1 MTFYTSYYAN
11 LKNIPKEYITVSIS
25 GDIPDYI
32 KEEVQ
37 VWDRRLAPTLDLFNE
52 YKNSPEGPTRELQY
66 VKRFKKEVLNNRDLN
81 EIIKSWNNELKDNK
95 TYVIMCY
102 ETPDEFCHRQIIAE
116 AIEEKY
122 NIVVPELSLDEN
134 YERKKYKFQLK
145 SNFNEDEW

>member
-52 YKNSPEGPTRELQY
+52 YKKLPEGPT
-66 VKRFKKEVLNNRDLN
+66 
-81 EIIKSWNNELKDNK
+81 
-95 TYVIMCY
+95 M
-102 ETPDEFCHRQIIAE
+102 
-116 AIEEKY
+116 
-122 NIVVPELSLDEN
+122 
-134 YERKKYKFQLK
+134 
-145 SNFNEDEW
+145 